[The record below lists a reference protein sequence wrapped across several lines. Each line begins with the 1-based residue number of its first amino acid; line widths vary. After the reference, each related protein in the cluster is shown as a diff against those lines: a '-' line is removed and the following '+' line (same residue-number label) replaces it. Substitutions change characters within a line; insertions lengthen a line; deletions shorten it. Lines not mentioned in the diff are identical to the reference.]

1 MDHKIILDLH
11 SYIQLNKGIGQPKTL
26 TTTDIHIKTSYNRSV
41 TESITLQFSSK
52 ILSLK
57 QNKGTLGKS

>member
-11 SYIQLNKGIGQPKTL
+11 SYIQLNKGIGQPETL
-26 TTTDIHIKTSYNRSV
+26 TTTDIHTKTSYNRSV

-52 ILSLK
+52 ILILK